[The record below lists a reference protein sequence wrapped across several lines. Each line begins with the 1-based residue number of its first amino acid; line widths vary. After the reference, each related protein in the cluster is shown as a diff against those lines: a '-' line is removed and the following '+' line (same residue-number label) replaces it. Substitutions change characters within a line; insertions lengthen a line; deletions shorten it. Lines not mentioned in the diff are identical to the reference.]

1 MGRQAFTFIESTV
14 KAIGFYTSDLFTDF
28 LVPTPLM
35 HLNTKKYHEKTSH
48 NRSS

>member
-1 MGRQAFTFIESTV
+1 MGRQVFTSIENTV
-14 KAIGFYTSDLFTDF
+14 KATGFYTSNLFTDF

-35 HLNTKKYHEKTSH
+35 HLNIKKYHEKTSH